1 MVRYME
7 KEILL
12 LGDARLY
19 QVCEPVRREELAAM
33 PALIADM
40 RDTILAYR
48 RKMGAGRAIAAPQIG
63 VMKRVVCMCL
73 EDAPVAFLNPEL
85 SFPDGEMMEVLDD
98 CMSFPGLWV
107 KVRRYRRCRIRY
119 LDALRQPQ
127 TLLLEGDLSELLQ
140 HEYDH
145 LDGILSTMRAVDGRS
160 FVLTSRS

>member
-1 MVRYME
+1 ME
-7 KEILL
+7 REILL

-63 VMKRVVCMCL
+63 AMKRVVCMCL
-73 EDAPVAFLNPEL
+73 EDAPVAFLNPVL

-98 CMSFPGLWV
+98 CMSFPHLL
-107 KVRRYRRCRIRY
+107 VRLKRHRRCV
-119 LDALRQPQ
+119 LDYTDEQGCPQ
-127 TLLLEGDLSELLQ
+127 RLELEGDLSELVQ

-145 LDGILSTMRAVDGRS
+145 LDGILATMRAVDSRS
-160 FVLTSRS
+160 FYMMQLRRDF